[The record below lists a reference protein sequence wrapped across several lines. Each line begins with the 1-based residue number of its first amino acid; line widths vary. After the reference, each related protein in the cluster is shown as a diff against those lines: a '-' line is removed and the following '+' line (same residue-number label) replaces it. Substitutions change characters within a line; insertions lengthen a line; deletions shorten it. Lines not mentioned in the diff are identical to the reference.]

1 MVFNLLYFYTKKSN
15 SEYSRL
21 FLLFVFPFCAL
32 QMALGQVGGERFVSK
47 TQVTYEYTF
56 IRDSTD
62 RERVDS
68 LEMQLLI
75 NDSLSLF
82 ASSYY
87 LKRNSEYFKTLER
100 GNTSATSQ
108 FLVGLIN
115 VNVSSYYILKDQ
127 ETVTTIDNIYGM
139 GMRTNKDFVKI
150 KENIRDFDWAVAP
163 DTRMISDFECQKAEI
178 FYGGRKWIA
187 WFTTEIPISDGPYK
201 FSGLPGL
208 IIELYDDQSFFN
220 FRLSKIE
227 PLETTVPFNFRNDMT
242 FRDLTSEAFFKERK
256 QYQENIYE
264 HTLSLEENQKF
275 SPREKEKM
283 KERARAIIQKNNNW
297 IELYPGIKK

>member
-139 GMRTNKDFVKI
+139 GMRTNKDVVKI
-150 KENIRDFDWAVAP
+150 KENIRDVDGGVEP
-163 DTRMISDFECQKAEI
+163 DSRTRSDYECQKAGIYER
-178 FYGGRKWIA
+178 GRQWIA
-187 WFTTEIPISDGPYK
+187 WLTTEILVSHGPYK
-201 FSGLPGL
+201 VSGLAGL
-208 IIELYDDQSFFN
+208 NI
-220 FRLSKIE
+220 
-227 PLETTVPFNFRNDMT
+227 
-242 FRDLTSEAFFKERK
+242 DL
-256 QYQENIYE
+256 
-264 HTLSLEENQKF
+264 
-275 SPREKEKM
+275 
-283 KERARAIIQKNNNW
+283 
-297 IELYPGIKK
+297 